1 MGLDELIGQYLKLR
15 SDCTEPSEFVYDQQE
30 KFIAVIPLTT
40 ARVL

>member
-30 KFIAVIPLTT
+30 FIAVIPLTT